1 MRPLVGL
8 PVGGDGL
15 RTRVWLRFQD
25 QRDFELSAGVTIIGR
40 GEGCQLI
47 LDDPLISRRHACF
60 VVDDREITLKDLGST
75 NGVLVNGRKAGR
87 QVLRDGDTITIGNT
101 VFTFLQTE

>member
-1 MRPLVGL
+1 MRSLSGAPAGA
-8 PVGGDGL
+8 DGL
-15 RTRVWLRFQD
+15 RTRVWLRFQN

-75 NGVLVNGRKAGR
+75 NGVLVNGRRVGR
-87 QVLRDGDTITIGNT
+87 HILQDGDMVT
-101 VFTFLQTE
+101 VGKTEFRYQQRS